1 MKRRF
6 SCREISLIDQMIQ
19 TIGRDLF
26 LPERLGDDARS
37 IGWCTFL
44 HTYQKYPA
52 QFLWAGVGG
61 WARAYLEIQT
71 ELRAFQLQETSRY
84 YTPSVDQPLS
94 PESKVPLLSV
104 FRAKHADFRSY
115 VCLRDYMQR
124 LPEDE
129 KWLAGTLS
137 SGYTLE
143 EIPVLFCCEKGTGA
157 DPQPAAEEYDGVFE
171 DLTAQYKKIP
181 TKNVACLLE
190 LGSGKATAV
199 CGGCPGSDDKLST

>member
-1 MKRRF
+1 
-6 SCREISLIDQMIQ
+6 MIQ

-26 LPERLGDDARS
+26 LPERLEDDARS

-71 ELRAFQLQETSRY
+71 ELRTFQAQETARY
-84 YTPSVDQPLS
+84 YTPSVDQPLTT
-94 PESKVPLLSV
+94 ESKAPLLSV

-143 EIPVLFCCEKGTGA
+143 EIPVLFCCTK
-157 DPQPAAEEYDGVFE
+157 EE
-171 DLTAQYKKIP
+171 LTQIHNRLQRSMMEYLKI
-181 TKNVACLLE
+181 
-190 LGSGKATAV
+190 
-199 CGGCPGSDDKLST
+199 